1 MIYLLDMTIKELKEK
16 INNLPDDAKVEFGV
30 DVKINNQ
37 TSFMIR
43 NIDDVEHVDKNNVV
57 ILKSWWGVQ
66 FFY

>member
-1 MIYLLDMTIKELKEK
+1 MTIKELKEK
-16 INNLPDDAKVEFGV
+16 INNLPDDARVEFGI

-37 TSFMIR
+37 TSFMTR
-43 NIDDVEHVDKNNVV
+43 NIDSVEQVDKNNVV

>member
-1 MIYLLDMTIKELKEK
+1 MTIKELKEK

-43 NIDDVEHVDKNNVV
+43 NIDDIERVDKNNVV

>member
-1 MIYLLDMTIKELKEK
+1 MTIKELKEK